1 MKLIIISM
9 VVTRLNYN
17 ISQLTKHAA
26 AIFITLTAPLTA
38 TAHCPSD

>member
-1 MKLIIISM
+1 MKPIITST

-26 AIFITLTAPLTA
+26 AICITFTTPLTG
-38 TAHCPSD
+38 TAHPSD